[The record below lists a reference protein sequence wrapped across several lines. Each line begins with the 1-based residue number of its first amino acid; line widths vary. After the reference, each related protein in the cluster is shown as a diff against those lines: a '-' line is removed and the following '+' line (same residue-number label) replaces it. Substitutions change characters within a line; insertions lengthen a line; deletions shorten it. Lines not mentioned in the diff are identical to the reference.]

1 MIRGGGIVPD
11 FAELLKTYREAA
23 GFSQRSLARSASIN
37 PAIISRIES
46 GDRGPSGSAQVV
58 AIARALKLDQE
69 KTDSLL
75 ARAGFWPEVYQAV
88 GPQDPTLLTVAR
100 LLADR
105 RLGKREHE
113 RFRRVVALL
122 AEQWAAALARP
133 EGTP

>member
-75 ARAGFWPEVYQAV
+75 ARAGFWPEVYKAV

-105 RLGKREHE
+105 RLGKRERE